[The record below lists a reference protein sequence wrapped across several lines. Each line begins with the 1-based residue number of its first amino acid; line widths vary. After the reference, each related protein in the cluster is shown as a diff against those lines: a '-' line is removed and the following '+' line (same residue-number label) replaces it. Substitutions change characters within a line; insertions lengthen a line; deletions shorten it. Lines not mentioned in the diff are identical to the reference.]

1 VDNFVADA
9 IYIDAPPER
18 VFAAILE
25 PEDILVWM
33 DAERAEVEAVEG
45 GAFRAWR
52 VDGSCVSG
60 VIAAYEPGRA
70 IEIGDWS
77 HEAGGVKRGPMT
89 LRFLLEPRDGGVWLT
104 VRQDGLDLG
113 PKGWQDFALSTRR
126 ELVRSTVALKR
137 HIEGI

>member
-1 VDNFVADA
+1 MDNFVADA
-9 IYIDAPPER
+9 IYIDAPPGR
-18 VFAAILE
+18 VFEAILE

-33 DAERAEVEAVEG
+33 DAERAEVDARPG
-45 GAFRAWR
+45 GGFTALRM
-52 VDGSCVSG
+52 DGSSVSG
-60 VIAAYEPGRA
+60 TISALEPGRA
-70 IEIGDWS
+70 IQIGEWS
-77 HEAGGVKRGPMT
+77 HETGGVKRGSMT

-113 PKGWQDFALSTRR
+113 PKGWQDFALSTRK

>member
-1 VDNFVADA
+1 MDNFVADA
-9 IYIDAPPER
+9 IYIDAPPGR
-18 VFAAILE
+18 VFEAILE

-33 DAERAEVEAVEG
+33 DAESAEVDARPG
-45 GAFRAWR
+45 GAFAARR
-52 VDGSCVSG
+52 MDGSSVAGTIS
-60 VIAAYEPGRA
+60 ALDPGRA
-70 IEIGDWS
+70 IEIGEWS
-77 HEAGGVKRGPMT
+77 HESGGVRRGSMT
-89 LRFLLEPRDGGVWLT
+89 LRFLLEPRDDGVWLT